1 MKMRYIKKIGI
12 GLLFFNLVFSIN
24 VLNIKA
30 DEIKSTQE
38 NNMNTEEIDRSVE
51 ENNQSNS
58 WRYQDLETGFRLRKK
73 LMDKRI
79 LYLGVKWMVIL

>member
-38 NNMNTEEIDRSVE
+38 NNMNTEEIDRSVQ
-51 ENNQSNS
+51 ENDRSNS
-58 WRYQDLETGFRLRKK
+58 WRYKDGERIRLRKN
-73 LMDKRI
+73 
-79 LYLGVKWMVIL
+79 